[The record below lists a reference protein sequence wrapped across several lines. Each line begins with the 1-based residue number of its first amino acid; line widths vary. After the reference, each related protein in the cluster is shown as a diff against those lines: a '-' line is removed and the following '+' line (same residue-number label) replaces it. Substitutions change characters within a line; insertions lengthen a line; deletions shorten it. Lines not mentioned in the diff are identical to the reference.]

1 MDLPNERVSELRQL
15 IHAHVSSQ
23 GVQEQIRDCISE
35 LAGQNGD
42 SKQLDETKLLHL
54 LEEKG
59 LIDRVMAELKLKP
72 PESPLG
78 KPATIEAATMCAVRM
93 GGKKE
98 GT

>member
-42 SKQLDETKLLHL
+42 RKQLDESKLLHL

-59 LIDRVMAELKLKP
+59 LIDRVMAGLKLKP
-72 PESPLG
+72 PESPLR
-78 KPATIEAATMCAVRM
+78 KPATKEAATTDAVQR
-93 GGKKE
+93 E